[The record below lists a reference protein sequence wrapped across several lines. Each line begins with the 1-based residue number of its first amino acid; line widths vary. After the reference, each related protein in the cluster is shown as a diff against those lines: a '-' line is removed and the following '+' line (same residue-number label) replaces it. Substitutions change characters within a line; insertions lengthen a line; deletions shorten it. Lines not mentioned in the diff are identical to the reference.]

1 MNFFRVI
8 ACSAAA
14 RSTSPISLSLARR
27 YRKNSKSESSAF
39 RISLGQQQY
48 SFVREES
55 CWWISSPDFS
65 PIAR

>member
-27 YRKNSKSESSAF
+27 YRKNSKSDSSAF
-39 RISLGQQQY
+39 RISFGQQQY

-55 CWWISSPDFS
+55 CW
-65 PIAR
+65 